1 MDKGT
6 LLIQVCYVEM
16 LAQNTQEYRIPRPL
30 LPTPPG
36 GPTK

>member
-6 LLIQVCYVEM
+6 LLIQVSYVEM
-16 LAQNTQEYRIPRPL
+16 LAQNTQEYRIPLPL